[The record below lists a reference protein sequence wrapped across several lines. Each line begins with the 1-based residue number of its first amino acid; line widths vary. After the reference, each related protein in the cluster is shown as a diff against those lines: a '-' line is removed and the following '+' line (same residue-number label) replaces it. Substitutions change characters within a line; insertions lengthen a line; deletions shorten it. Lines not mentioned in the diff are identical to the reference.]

1 MNLYDKILT
10 YNNTT
15 CLASKKSRQEHMYL
29 FTYNK
34 VVTDRCLCIKDIE
47 EVIIKAVLNKVTKL
61 KTLVFEKVTVAVVY
75 VLGFGC
81 Q

>member
-1 MNLYDKILT
+1 
-10 YNNTT
+10 
-15 CLASKKSRQEHMYL
+15 MYL

-47 EVIIKAVLNKVTKL
+47 EVIIKEVLNKVTKL